1 MTAQAFR
8 ITDETTAAELI
19 ELLGHLNANARR
31 QQRIVERFTT
41 DAPTPYT
48 LAHRRMD
55 GPIDDAL
62 EALARERG

>member
-31 QQRIVERFTT
+31 LPRIVG
-41 DAPTPYT
+41 DDVIPTAWDQ
-48 LAHRRMD
+48 AHRRMD
-55 GPIDDAL
+55 GPIDDVL